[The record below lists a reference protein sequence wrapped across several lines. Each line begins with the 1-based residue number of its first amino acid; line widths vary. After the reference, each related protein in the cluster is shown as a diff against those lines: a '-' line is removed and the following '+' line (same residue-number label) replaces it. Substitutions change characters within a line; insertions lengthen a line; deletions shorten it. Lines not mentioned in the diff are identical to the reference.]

1 MFGCIWDGKRES
13 KTMENQCFLLLF
25 RKREN
30 VKMAASCRRERQ
42 NGGLK
47 GSGRQQKTVSK
58 QCRKAHGILMHF
70 GSEHVTQNEPTCCQ
84 KPFKKLMK
92 KSLKTASKNGG
103 QMYRK
108 RKPKG
113 RQRRPK
119 TPTSCRQNPDMEPGT
134 PRDAKKEPKWTPNG
148 PLNGSKSGPCEIPEN
163 TLIFELIVELLLDLI
178 LSSFSC
184 PFLERPVF
192 AKYAPRAG
200 ESSIFKAPA
209 SQN

>member
-1 MFGCIWDGKRES
+1 
-13 KTMENQCFLLLF
+13 MENQCFFLLLF

-47 GSGRQQKTVSK
+47 GSEKRQKTVPK
-58 QCRKAHGILMHF
+58 QCRKTHGILMHI
-70 GSEHVTQNEPTCCQ
+70 GSENLTKNEPKCCQ

-92 KSLKTASKNGG
+92 KTPKTASKNGG

-108 RKPKG
+108 MEPKG

-134 PRDAKKEPKWTPNG
+134 PRDAKKEALSTVHVVKREQTRS
-148 PLNGSKSGPCEIPEN
+148 LNRFKMHGNEDKSVDDG
-163 TLIFELIVELLLDLI
+163 
-178 LSSFSC
+178 
-184 PFLERPVF
+184 
-192 AKYAPRAG
+192 
-200 ESSIFKAPA
+200 
-209 SQN
+209 

>member
-1 MFGCIWDGKRES
+1 MF
-13 KTMENQCFLLLF
+13 FLLLF

-47 GSGRQQKTVSK
+47 GSEKRQKTVPK
-58 QCRKAHGILMHF
+58 QCRKTHGILMHV
-70 GSEHVTQNEPTCCQ
+70 GSEHLTQNEPKCSQ

-92 KSLKTASKNGG
+92 KTPNTASKNGG

-108 RKPKG
+108 MEPKG

-134 PRDAKKEPKWTPNG
+134 PPDAKKEGK
-148 PLNGSKSGPCEIPEN
+148 
-163 TLIFELIVELLLDLI
+163 
-178 LSSFSC
+178 
-184 PFLERPVF
+184 R
-192 AKYAPRAG
+192 
-200 ESSIFKAPA
+200 
-209 SQN
+209 SQNGDKREAKGSVNLVKIH

>member
-1 MFGCIWDGKRES
+1 MTFLMHLWWKKGAKNDGKS
-13 KTMENQCFLLLF
+13 MFFLLLF

-47 GSGRQQKTVSK
+47 GSEKRQKTVPK
-58 QCRKAHGILMHF
+58 QCRKTHGILMHV
-70 GSEHVTQNEPTCCQ
+70 GSENLTKNDQKCCQ

-92 KSLKTASKNGG
+92 KTLKTASKNGG

-108 RKPKG
+108 MEPKG

-134 PRDAKKEPKWTPNG
+134 PRDAKKEPKWTQNG
-148 PLNGSKSGPCEIPEN
+148 GKMQPKG
-163 TLIFELIVELLLDLI
+163 T
-178 LSSFSC
+178 
-184 PFLERPVF
+184 
-192 AKYAPRAG
+192 
-200 ESSIFKAPA
+200 
-209 SQN
+209 